1 MSLASEVKTVLEA
14 NASLMA
20 ILTGGIHADVEEIS
34 RQNTPSAFDAA
45 TKEIKPC
52 ALIKMPNETPAGPYP
67 TSVRTTF
74 VIYLYQRSGYDQ
86 IAAAMVY
93 VYGELNEQ
101 KIGTGVWN
109 TEHVNTVYQQRDQ
122 ALDCALGLLR
132 FMAVRQL

>member
-1 MSLASEVKTVLEA
+1 MTLSSELKTVLQA

-20 ILTGGIHADVEEIS
+20 VLTGGIFVDVEELS
-34 RQNTPSAFDAA
+34 LQKTPGAFD
-45 TKEIKPC
+45 TNKEVKPC
-52 ALIKMPNETPAGPYP
+52 VLIKVPNETPAGPYK
-67 TSVRTTF
+67 TSVRTTI
-74 VIYLYQRSGYDQ
+74 VIYFYQRSGYDK

-93 VYGELNEQ
+93 AYGELNEE

-109 TEHVNTVYQQRDQ
+109 IEHVNSVHQQRDQ

>member
-1 MSLASEVKTVLEA
+1 MTLSSELKTVLQA

-20 ILTGGIHADVEEIS
+20 VLTGGIFVDVEELS
-34 RQNTPSAFDAA
+34 LQKTPGAFD
-45 TKEIKPC
+45 TNKEVKPC
-52 ALIKMPNETPAGPYP
+52 ILIKVLNETPTGPYK

-74 VIYLYQRSGYDQ
+74 VIYFYQRSGYDK

-93 VYGELNEQ
+93 AYGELNEE

-109 TEHVNTVYQQRDQ
+109 IEHVNSVHQQRDQ